1 MDHIGI
7 DVHKRESQ
15 IYILAE
21 EGEVV
26 EQRIRT
32 EPERF
37 AAVLGARPR
46 ARMLIEASTDSE
58 WVARCLVVD
67 GQAGATTSEGGRAT
81 GTGQRLSQGPSPQAV
96 CFTTLHREAVS
107 FNRPYSDTGPPR
119 SRCYSRWC
127 GRRTAW
133 FI

>member
-7 DVHKRESQ
+7 DVHKRDSQ

-21 EGEVV
+21 GGEVV

-46 ARMLIEASTDSE
+46 ARMSEMSRVRVWTRASRTPRRPRAWRWGSE
-58 WVARCLVVD
+58 RRW
-67 GQAGATTSEGGRAT
+67 AGR
-81 GTGQRLSQGPSPQAV
+81 
-96 CFTTLHREAVS
+96 
-107 FNRPYSDTGPPR
+107 
-119 SRCYSRWC
+119 
-127 GRRTAW
+127 
-133 FI
+133 